1 MMKETEKIE
10 YREPRTLWTPGDP
23 RESLVRPEREA
34 WRDARAEE
42 AKKGNVRSL
51 HKLIEDL
58 EPMVGAMARR
68 RRGQGVPHEDLMQAG
83 WIAFL
88 KAVERYAPGRAH
100 FSTYATWWIRHAMDR
115 EIADRGRAIRV
126 PVYRRAVHNRERKA
140 RERVAQRLRRPPTDI
155 EVAREMGV
163 KEWEVMRIQ
172 TETAPI
178 ASIDKMMDPADP
190 DNPRPTAA
198 EMFYLSSQKHDH
210 TGEPEKLVLQ
220 RVMREALAD
229 EVRRAA
235 QPLELEDLY
244 ILYLRYWRHRTRK
257 DIEKATGLTPSAVRH
272 RENRAKKVLWKD
284 KKLRNSWID
293 FQN

>member
-1 MMKETEKIE
+1 
-10 YREPRTLWTPGDP
+10 
-23 RESLVRPEREA
+23 
-34 WRDARAEE
+34 
-42 AKKGNVRSL
+42 
-51 HKLIEDL
+51 
-58 EPMVGAMARR
+58 
-68 RRGQGVPHEDLMQAG
+68 
-83 WIAFL
+83 
-88 KAVERYAPGRAH
+88 
-100 FSTYATWWIRHAMDR
+100 
-115 EIADRGRAIRV
+115 
-126 PVYRRAVHNRERKA
+126 
-140 RERVAQRLRRPPTDI
+140 
-155 EVAREMGV
+155 
-163 KEWEVMRIQ
+163 
-172 TETAPI
+172 
-178 ASIDKMMDPADP
+178 
-190 DNPRPTAA
+190 
-198 EMFYLSSQKHDH
+198 MFYLSSQKHDH